1 MLLRFLSRSSW
12 FRGGMSLEKHTGA
25 VGTRMMCEEEM
36 LRNAYVN
43 LGASFGQKKL
53 TRTINKYT
61 ADCELKLKMDRER
74 EREMHMKNH
83 GKI

>member
-1 MLLRFLSRSSW
+1 
-12 FRGGMSLEKHTGA
+12 MSLEKHTGA

-74 EREMHMKNH
+74 NAPEKSRQNLMRCSDDFL
-83 GKI
+83 IF